1 MQTADSRK
9 DSKGEATKER
19 MIVAALE
26 LFGRKG
32 FESVGAREIALAA
45 KVPLSAIPYHFGTKE
60 TLYRAALQRTSS
72 RMAPL
77 VAGAVA
83 DAKQVLLKGSASDAK
98 AEIAKLLTV
107 LLEVVACNPESES
120 WARLLL
126 REHLDPGPAF
136 EIVYT
141 DTTRG
146 ILEILA
152 ALIAKASNQHVD
164 DKAVLIEAFARLG
177 EVLIFRTA
185 RTAIIRRMGWS
196 DLGTVET
203 NSIASVLASMSQKE

>member
-9 DSKGEATKER
+9 DTKGEATKER
-19 MIVAALE
+19 IIVAALE

-32 FESVGAREIALAA
+32 FESVGAREIAFAA

-60 TLYRAALQRTSS
+60 ALYRAALQRTSS

-77 VAGAVA
+77 VAGAVTE
-83 DAKQVLLKGSASDAK
+83 AKHVLLKGSASDAK
-98 AEIAKLLTV
+98 AEIAKVLTV

-146 ILEILA
+146 ILEMLA
-152 ALIAKASNQHVD
+152 ALIAKASCRNVE

-203 NSIASVLASMSQKE
+203 NSIASVLAGMSQKE